1 MGASVACDPDPC
13 HGGGKSVFRRV
24 CLPCSNAGMDT
35 SAQAAGSTR
44 VALGGCALLLASGW
58 SGAWWD
64 EYSRA
69 GWSTWISMCQ
79 TSSPDFFN
87 VLRLYAVLL
96 PTSLIAMLLAG
107 LVVLGL
113 AALARTRQSLALS
126 GIAGHAGC
134 VVAMPLSIWLCAKLF
149 DDPAT
154 AGLQL
159 TSMLLLDLGIAFTL
173 TLGLMRV
180 LQPAVADCCRDS
192 VGYG

>member
-1 MGASVACDPDPC
+1 
-13 HGGGKSVFRRV
+13 
-24 CLPCSNAGMDT
+24 MDT
-35 SAQAAGSTR
+35 DASATASTR

-79 TSSPDFFN
+79 SSSPDFVN
-87 VLRLYAVLL
+87 VLRLYAALL

-134 VVAMPLSIWLCAKLF
+134 IVAMPLSIWLCAKVF
-149 DDPAT
+149 DEPAT

-173 TLGLMRV
+173 TLALLKA
-180 LQPAVADCCRDS
+180 LQPIVAECCRDS
-192 VGYG
+192 VGLS

>member
-1 MGASVACDPDPC
+1 
-13 HGGGKSVFRRV
+13 
-24 CLPCSNAGMDT
+24 MDT
-35 SAQAAGSTR
+35 NASAAASTR

-69 GWSTWISMCQ
+69 GWSTWLSMCQ
-79 TSSPDFFN
+79 TGSPDFLS
-87 VLRLYAVLL
+87 VLRLYAALL

-134 VVAMPLSIWLCAKLF
+134 IVAMPLSIWLCAKVF
-149 DDPAT
+149 DEPAT

-173 TLGLMRV
+173 TLALMKA
-180 LQPAVADCCRDS
+180 LQPVVADCCRDS
-192 VGYG
+192 VGFS